1 MDYADQMLPFKLL
14 FREINMVEFTNEDSN
29 FIKSRLKDYAFTSFR
44 SCNYNSE
51 TNSTKMNNQ
60 SWIILE
66 IVKKVVIRNSI
77 GLLC

>member
-1 MDYADQMLPFKLL
+1 
-14 FREINMVEFTNEDSN
+14 MVEFTNEDNN

-60 SWIILE
+60 S
-66 IVKKVVIRNSI
+66 
-77 GLLC
+77 